1 MNATSPAP
9 AAQKPTAEKPS
20 APLLQVRN
28 LSKAFVKRE
37 GLGKSMVH
45 AVRDVSLTVDRG
57 RVVALVGE
65 SGSGKST
72 TARLVAR
79 LIEPTD
85 GQIELDGIDVLKREK
100 RASLGFR
107 GRVQMIFQD
116 PFGALNPAHTIG
128 YHLGRTLLRHRK
140 VQQRSQLHDKI
151 AELLAGVGLT
161 PAFASKYPH
170 EASGGERQ
178 RVCIARALAV
188 EPDLVL
194 ADEPTSMLDV
204 SIRIGV
210 LNLLRELGKARAL
223 AYLYITHDL
232 ASARY
237 FADEIMVMYAGQVV
251 EAGPSEDV
259 LRRPEHPYTRVLLA
273 AVPTPH
279 TSLLSPTVAVENRPA
294 SPGGCAFY
302 SRCSA
307 AEARCASSI
316 VPLID
321 VGGRRRVRCLLPSQG
336 AT

>member
-1 MNATSPAP
+1 MTTSSDSARARAVEP
-9 AAQKPTAEKPS
+9 K
-20 APLLQVRN
+20 APLLNLAGLEKTFVR
-28 LSKAFVKRE
+28 RQ
-37 GLGKSMVH
+37 GLRQTTVH
-45 AVRDVSLTVDRG
+45 AVRDMNLTVERG

-79 LIEPTD
+79 LIEPTR
-85 GQIELDGIDVLKREK
+85 GRIELDGVDVVSKEK
-100 RASLGFR
+100 RPSLAYR

-128 YHLGRTLLRHRK
+128 YHLSRTLLRHRK
-140 VQQRSQLHDKI
+140 VADRALLGEQI
-151 AELLAGVGLT
+151 ASLLASVGLS
-161 PAFASKYPH
+161 PAFADKHPH
-170 EASGGERQ
+170 QASGGERQ

-204 SIRIGV
+204 SIRIGI
-210 LNLLRELGKARAL
+210 LNLLRDLGQRRSL

-237 FADEIMVMYAGQVV
+237 FADEIMVMYAGEVV
-251 EAGPSEDV
+251 EAGPSDDV
-259 LRRPEHPYTRVLLA
+259 LRRPAHPYTRVLLD

-279 TSLLSPTVAVENRPA
+279 TSLLDRPVAPA
-294 SPGGCAFY
+294 ARASTSTGCLFY
-302 SRCSA
+302 SRCPA
-307 AEARCASSI
+307 AEARCASSL
-316 VPLID
+316 VPLVD
-321 VGGRRRVRCLLPSQG
+321 VGGRRRVRCLLHPTG